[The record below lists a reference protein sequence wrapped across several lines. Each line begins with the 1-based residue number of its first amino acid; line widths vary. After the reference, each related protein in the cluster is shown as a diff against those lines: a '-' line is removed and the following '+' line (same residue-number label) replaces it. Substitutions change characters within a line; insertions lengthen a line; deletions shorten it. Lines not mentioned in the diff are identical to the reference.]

1 YSTFPSLSFW
11 FVPISRTIWSLSCSD
26 PKYLRLMPTERV
38 EVTGKDGGPIETKA
52 TVDLSSLS
60 VEELEALNAA
70 AAKVKK
76 AEG

>member
-1 YSTFPSLSFW
+1 MER
-11 FVPISRTIWSLSCSD
+11 RTRIKLHD
-26 PKYLRLMPTERV
+26 KKGALDALAKYLRLMPTERV
-38 EVTGKDGGPIETKA
+38 EVTGKDGAPLEAKL
-52 TVDLSSLS
+52 TVDLSGLS